1 MSILKVLGMLFV
13 VVCAV
18 SLWVL
23 EPISLNPF
31 STQSYLISSDSS
43 LYNCSPS
50 QTNDVDILITETVSS
65 KKLLGV
71 STGFFSKKCGSYL
84 ASVGFSNKS
93 DRLTLDYRTPVRIAS
108 IAKPMTAVAIMQLV
122 EQGAVDLD
130 QAVSQYLPQVKGT
143 PLEQATIR
151 QLLNHSSGIAHYASP
166 LASMSFTNYP
176 TLIDAT
182 KTFINKPLAH
192 APGTAFKYS
201 SYGYTVLGALIEE
214 VSKLSYEQYMRE
226 NIWSKAGMVDT
237 SVERFGRQVDSS
249 KLYIKVSSK
258 FIRSPVTDLSII
270 ASAGG
275 IQSTANDLLMF
286 GRAIID
292 NRLISRDSLE
302 QMIDVNEALSERI
315 GDDPYGLGWAVL
327 KDRNQNRLIAHSG
340 NQFGASSFL
349 SIDLERAFVSAV
361 ISNAANSKGSVY
373 KLNRNIIKR
382 MVVGQNYL

>member
-1 MSILKVLGMLFV
+1 MLFI

-18 SLWVL
+18 ALWVL

-31 STQSYLISSDSS
+31 STQSHLVSSDSS
-43 LYNCSPS
+43 LYKCAPS
-50 QTNDVDILITETVSS
+50 RTNDVDMLIIESVSS

-71 STGFFSKKCGSYL
+71 STGFFSKKCGRYV

-93 DRLTLDYRTPVRIAS
+93 NRLTLDHRTPLRIAS

-130 QAVSQYLPQVKGT
+130 HAVSQYLPQVKGT
-143 PLEQATIR
+143 PLDQATVR
-151 QLLNHSSGIAHYASP
+151 QLLNHSSGIVHYASP

-176 TLIDAT
+176 KLIDAT

-292 NRLISRDSLE
+292 NRLINRDSLE

-327 KDRNQNRLIAHSG
+327 KDRNQHRLIVHSG

-373 KLNRNIIKR
+373 KLNRNIIKK
-382 MVVGQNYL
+382 MAVGRNYL